1 MYSKDPS
8 ESSLKIALSLYF
20 PISGEL
26 VVQCTGD
33 LQVS

>member
-8 ESSLKIALSLYF
+8 ESSLKSALSLYF
-20 PISGEL
+20 PINGEL
-26 VVQCTGD
+26 VVPCSGD

>member
-8 ESSLKIALSLYF
+8 ESSLKTALSLYF
-20 PISGEL
+20 PINGEL
-26 VVQCTGD
+26 VVQCSGD